1 MSEMTEIRSRRS
13 RLSLRPVNRIV
24 LAGKR
29 PSGPESGLGQGMEMA
44 LTILVFLG
52 FGWLLDS
59 WLDTRPI
66 FMVALVVFAMV
77 GQLVRM
83 WIDYD
88 SRMKVLERERRER
101 AAGSTPSHSSEVASS

>member
-1 MSEMTEIRSRRS
+1 
-13 RLSLRPVNRIV
+13 
-24 LAGKR
+24 
-29 PSGPESGLGQGMEMA
+29 MA

-59 WLDTRPI
+59 WLDTQPI
-66 FMVALVVFAMV
+66 FMVAFVVFAMV

-88 SRMKVLERERRER
+88 ARMKVLERERRDR
-101 AAGSTPSHSSEVASS
+101 VSVSSSPQSSEAAPS

>member
-1 MSEMTEIRSRRS
+1 MSEMSEIRTRRS
-13 RLSLRPVNRIV
+13 RWSLRPVNRIV

-29 PSGPESGLGQGMEMA
+29 PSGPEAGLGQGMEMA

-52 FGWLLDS
+52 IGWLLDS
-59 WLDTRPI
+59 WFDTQPI
-66 FMVALVVFAMV
+66 FMVVAVVFSMA

-88 SRMKVLERERRER
+88 SRMKVHERERLDRLSGSSTSSK
-101 AAGSTPSHSSEVASS
+101 AGPS